1 VSHARRLGIERPVIA
16 QLAEATIE
24 HFGSAYPELVENRA
38 YILQVAGSEEER
50 FAGTLR
56 QGMTLF
62 EEAVAATPKAG
73 SLGGDVVFKL
83 HDTFGFPKELTR
95 ELVEDVG
102 LTIDEEGFAER
113 MAAQRER
120 AKKAAKKG
128 RAGEDLAGVA
138 SAVGATTFVGY
149 ERTQVDAAVR
159 ALVGDAGPLEVA
171 SEGDEVRLVLDRTPF
186 YAEGGGQVG
195 DAGYVR
201 TAGGLLRVLD
211 TKPGPGGIAV
221 HSAVVQSGEVRAG
234 DEAHAEVDEVRRSA
248 TARAHTATHVIH
260 WTLKHLLGD
269 HARQAGSLVQPGRLR
284 FDFPHHAA
292 VPADVLAQAEDL
304 ANERLAEN
312 GVVTIYETT
321 FDEAK
326 NQGATALFGEKYGEF
341 VRVVEI
347 GEFSKEL
354 CGGTHVARAGNV
366 ALIRILGEGSIGAG
380 MRRVEALVGP
390 EALHHLRDE
399 RALLDELVAA
409 VGGGDPRTAPE
420 RVRALAERVKRLES
434 ELGKIGRAERKGRS
448 EEVAAHVRTVGGVPL
463 VVASEDIEADALREL
478 AQDVASRLGAEAAV
492 VLGSTHGG
500 RALLVAACT
509 KALVARGVTAPKLL
523 EDAAKAIGGGAGG
536 KPALGMAGG
545 RDAGAVAGALA
556 SIPARLEALLAGA

>member
-1 VSHARRLGIERPVIA
+1 MLFRSDARSDTSLRVIAEHGRATTFLIADGVLPSNEGRGYVLRRMLRRVVSHARRLGIERPVIA

-186 YAEGGGQVG
+186 
-195 DAGYVR
+195 
-201 TAGGLLRVLD
+201 
-211 TKPGPGGIAV
+211 
-221 HSAVVQSGEVRAG
+221 
-234 DEAHAEVDEVRRSA
+234 
-248 TARAHTATHVIH
+248 
-260 WTLKHLLGD
+260 
-269 HARQAGSLVQPGRLR
+269 
-284 FDFPHHAA
+284 
-292 VPADVLAQAEDL
+292 
-304 ANERLAEN
+304 
-312 GVVTIYETT
+312 
-321 FDEAK
+321 
-326 NQGATALFGEKYGEF
+326 
-341 VRVVEI
+341 
-347 GEFSKEL
+347 
-354 CGGTHVARAGNV
+354 
-366 ALIRILGEGSIGAG
+366 
-380 MRRVEALVGP
+380 
-390 EALHHLRDE
+390 
-399 RALLDELVAA
+399 
-409 VGGGDPRTAPE
+409 
-420 RVRALAERVKRLES
+420 
-434 ELGKIGRAERKGRS
+434 
-448 EEVAAHVRTVGGVPL
+448 
-463 VVASEDIEADALREL
+463 
-478 AQDVASRLGAEAAV
+478 
-492 VLGSTHGG
+492 
-500 RALLVAACT
+500 
-509 KALVARGVTAPKLL
+509 
-523 EDAAKAIGGGAGG
+523 
-536 KPALGMAGG
+536 
-545 RDAGAVAGALA
+545 
-556 SIPARLEALLAGA
+556 